1 MCQLK
6 SCAHFQSETLRAVR
20 ILRFQSLSTC
30 RHPRFSFLPFFSPFS
45 LLRNFLFPNSYPPTA
60 LPSTPAFRAT
70 GRPPRSHATVRPGGA
85 GPRSSGG
92 LSRRGSR
99 PEVRLLAP
107 FPCDSLSLS
116 RLELLLATRVSVEQ
130 QVKGRTNLTQRAGR
144 SRAVPRKATG
154 CGVRRS
160 PGDGQELHGRG
171 RGPDGPAGIDATWR
185 RLRSG
190 LQGIP

>member
-107 FPCDSLSLS
+107 FSLRFPFPLAARAPS
-116 RLELLLATRVSVEQ
+116 RHSC
-130 QVKGRTNLTQRAGR
+130 QRR
-144 SRAVPRKATG
+144 ATG
-154 CGVRRS
+154 EGTN
-160 PGDGQELHGRG
+160 E
-171 RGPDGPAGIDATWR
+171 PDAESRTVASRPKEGN
-185 RLRSG
+185 RLRSTTVTRRRTG
-190 LQGIP
+190 TAWTRQGP